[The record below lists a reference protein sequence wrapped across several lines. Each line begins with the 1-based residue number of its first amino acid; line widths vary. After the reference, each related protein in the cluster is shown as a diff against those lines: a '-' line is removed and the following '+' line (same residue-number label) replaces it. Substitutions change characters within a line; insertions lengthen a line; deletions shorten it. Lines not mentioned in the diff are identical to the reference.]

1 MWVQSLGQED
11 PWKRVWQ
18 PIPEFLPGESQ
29 HCLAA
34 MTVFVTRGRQGSKA
48 VQGLGSCTFSVQ
60 FSRSVVS
67 TSLRPMDCSV
77 PVFSIHHQL
86 LKLTQPHVHRVS
98 DAIQPSHPVVPF
110 PSHLQSFPVSGSFPM
125 SQFFP
130 SGGQNIGVSALASV
144 FPMNI
149 QD

>member
-86 LKLTQPHVHRVS
+86 PEPTQAHVHRVG
-98 DAIQPSHPVVPF
+98 DVIQPSHPLSPLLPPSIF
-110 PSHLQSFPVSGSFPM
+110 PSIRVFS
-125 SQFFP
+125 
-130 SGGQNIGVSALASV
+130 NESV
-144 FPMNI
+144 LCIRWPKY
-149 QD
+149 

>member
-60 FSRSVVS
+60 FSHSVVS
-67 TSLRPMDCSV
+67 DCDPMDCST
-77 PVFSIHHQL
+77 PGFPIHHQL
-86 LKLTQPHVHRVS
+86 PELTQTHVYQVMMPSNHLIPVS
-98 DAIQPSHPVVPF
+98 SCFQSF
-110 PSHLQSFPVSGSFPM
+110 PAAGSFPVSL
-125 SQFFP
+125 FFA
-130 SGGQNIGVSALASV
+130 SGGQSIGVSASTSV
-144 FPMNI
+144 LPMNT